1 MTPLSEIPKL
11 PDGSVLPLLTGTIE
25 RIFEVKEGVTAKKKN
40 WKKQSY
46 VLRSPSSSVVVET
59 FIQSLFV
66 TEEDKG
72 KEITFYSTETSEG
85 FKGIVKSSYEK
96 DGETKSKITLE
107 QGTKLKPTTMTP
119 KPAPTIM
126 QPATP
131 IPASMQ
137 RSYSSDIEKLA
148 KQWRCCWDAAVDHA
162 PKEWTDV
169 LRKDMATTLFIE
181 GQRKGLKF
189 APPMNHD
196 TLPTQGKVS
205 MEMVSHAGLSKE
217 EAAEI
222 AAPYPKA
229 EPQEPAS
236 SPPST
241 PKRSDESLATKILM
255 GDHFTAA
262 DLAGHNL
269 ERTFDLLY
277 SEGKAEC
284 SVEFLDAEY
293 DEVKKRSGGDEQKTY
308 SRIILNWSKY
318 LQAAKNRGIVEPE
331 VE

>member
-11 PDGSVLPLLTGTIE
+11 PDGSVFPLLTGTIE
-25 RIFEVKEGVTAKKKN
+25 RIFEVKEGVTARKKA
-40 WKKQSY
+40 WKKQSF

-66 TEEDKG
+66 TEDDKG

-162 PKEWTDV
+162 PKDWTDV

-196 TLPTQGKVS
+196 ALPTQGETKQP
-205 MEMVSHAGLSKE
+205 E
-217 EAAEI
+217 
-222 AAPYPKA
+222 PPKQ
-229 EPQEPAS
+229 EPQ
-236 SPPST
+236 SPPPSP
-241 PKRSDESLATKILM
+241 PKRTDESLATKILL
-255 GDHFTAA
+255 GDHFTAD
-262 DLAGHNL
+262 DLKGHNL
-269 ERTFDLLY
+269 ERVFDLLY
-277 SEGKAEC
+277 SEGKTEC
-284 SVEFLDAEY
+284 SPEFLDAEY

-331 VE
+331 IE

>member
-11 PDGSVLPLLTGTIE
+11 QDGSVLPLLTGTIE
-25 RIFEVKEGVTAKKKN
+25 RIFEVKEGVTARKKA
-40 WKKQSY
+40 WKKQSF

-72 KEITFYSTETSEG
+72 KEITLYSTETSEG

-107 QGTKLKPTTMTP
+107 QGTKLKPTTMTTP

-131 IPASMQ
+131 IPSSMQ

-162 PKEWTDV
+162 PKDWADV
-169 LRKDMATTLFIE
+169 LRKDFATTLFIE

-189 APPMNHD
+189 APPMNRD
-196 TLPTQGKVS
+196 TLPAQG
-205 MEMVSHAGLSKE
+205 ETKE
-217 EAAEI
+217 PEPPKQEA
-222 AAPYPKA
+222 PVT
-229 EPQEPAS
+229 
-236 SPPST
+236 PPSP
-241 PKRSDESLATKILM
+241 PKRSDESLAMKIYM

-262 DLAGHNL
+262 DIQGNNL
-269 ERTFDLLY
+269 EKVFDTLY
-277 SEGKAEC
+277 KEAQNDC
-284 SVEFLDAEY
+284 STEFLDAEY
-293 DEVKKRSGGDEQKTY
+293 DSVKKRSEGDEQKTY

>member
-1 MTPLSEIPKL
+1 MIALSEIPKL

-25 RIFEVKEGVTAKKKN
+25 RIFEVKEGVTARKKS
-40 WKKQSY
+40 WKKQSF

-66 TEEDKG
+66 AEDDKG
-72 KEITFYSTETSEG
+72 KEITLYSTETSEG

-119 KPAPTIM
+119 KPTPTIM
-126 QPATP
+126 QPAAP
-131 IPASMQ
+131 IPSSMQ

-162 PKEWTDV
+162 PKDWTDV

-181 GQRKGLKF
+181 GQRKGLRF

-196 TLPTQGKVS
+196 TLPPQG
-205 MEMVSHAGLSKE
+205 ETKE
-217 EAAEI
+217 QE
-222 AAPYPKA
+222 PPKQ
-229 EPQEPAS
+229 EPQAPAP
-236 SPPST
+236 SP

-255 GDHFTAA
+255 GDHLTAD
-262 DLAGHNL
+262 DLKGHNL

>member
-1 MTPLSEIPKL
+1 M
-11 PDGSVLPLLTGTIE
+11 PLLTGTIE
-25 RIFEVKEGVTAKKKN
+25 RIFEVKEGVTARKKA
-40 WKKQSY
+40 WKKQSF

-72 KEITFYSTETSEG
+72 KEITLYSTETSEG

-107 QGTKLKPTTMTP
+107 QGTKLKPTTMTTP

-181 GQRKGLKF
+181 GQRKGLRF

-196 TLPTQGKVS
+196 PILPTQGETKQP
-205 MEMVSHAGLSKE
+205 E
-217 EAAEI
+217 
-222 AAPYPKA
+222 PPKPEPPKPEPPKP
-229 EPQEPAS
+229 EPQAPAS
-236 SPPST
+236 SPPSP
-241 PKRSDESLATKILM
+241 PKRSDESLATKILL
-255 GDHFTAA
+255 GDHFTAD
-262 DLAGHNL
+262 DLKGHNL
-269 ERTFDLLY
+269 ERVFDLLY